1 MQKGLVLALA
11 ALAACGPISTGGSG
25 FLKDGTAIVA
35 QAEGGG
41 TWDYTLITLSS
52 SDGWTCDGTYKHTAS
67 AGRSTVTLPLNCND
81 GKHGSGIISFNQFQQ
96 QAKIV
101 FTIQGGR
108 SGYATFGSL

>member
-1 MQKGLVLALA
+1 MRRSLILATVA
-11 ALAACGPISTGGSG
+11 ISACSPVATGGSG

-35 QAEGGG
+35 EAQGGG
-41 TWDYTLITLSS
+41 SWDYTLITLSS
-52 SDGWTCDGTYKHTAS
+52 SDGWTCDGSYKHTAS
-67 AGRSTVTLPLNCND
+67 AGKVTVSLPLNCSD

-108 SGYATFGSL
+108 SGYATFGAL